1 MIELIDAEE
10 KDDKQNLDWC
20 KNETEHFTGEKEDAE
35 SQILELES
43 AIQKLDDSINNE
55 ESGFKAM
62 IKQNEDNL
70 KTNHENQVESTT
82 QRANE
87 NRAYQTTIK
96 NTVAAEEL
104 LKKAIKVLKKY
115 YSQFESFQQQPEI
128 DAPSTWEDE
137 EEQGGYAGQRDAGSK
152 VIDML
157 TFIAEET
164 KKEENAAH
172 ADEEEAQ
179 HSFEDEMKELKEEQE
194 SLQKTIADLRVELA
208 DAEKSLGERKADL
221 ENTQAELKR
230 IEEYLEKIKPGCD
243 FITENYETRKTNRE
257 TEKGALEDAMKMI
270 KETPAYTAAEAAI
283 AQEALGDCKEICNE
297 AGRKH
302 AKCEACLAG
311 VSVPG
316 YCAGHAGTEGC

>member
-1 MIELIDAEE
+1 
-10 KDDKQNLDWC
+10 
-20 KNETEHFTGEKEDAE
+20 
-35 SQILELES
+35 
-43 AIQKLDDSINNE
+43 
-55 ESGFKAM
+55 M

-179 HSFEDEMKELKEEQE
+179 HAFEDEMKELKEEQE

-208 DAEKSLGERKADL
+208 DAEK
-221 ENTQAELKR
+221 
-230 IEEYLEKIKPGCD
+230 Y
-243 FITENYETRKTNRE
+243 
-257 TEKGALEDAMKMI
+257 
-270 KETPAYTAAEAAI
+270 
-283 AQEALGDCKEICNE
+283 
-297 AGRKH
+297 
-302 AKCEACLAG
+302 
-311 VSVPG
+311 
-316 YCAGHAGTEGC
+316 